1 MWYTFS
7 DLVYTILFVI
17 ISTARRPAPDP
28 CLLTV
33 MDQTL
38 VQLCQKRRWQKVM
51 VAETVLILRV
61 RERCDDDDDAVVT
74 MLLASS
80 DARRRSILHAG
91 RLDRCRDQR
100 GDFTSPSRPGPA
112 RSGPAW
118 SGPVRPGPARSGP
131 VRSGPVRPLALTC
144 GASY

>member
-1 MWYTFS
+1 
-7 DLVYTILFVI
+7 
-17 ISTARRPAPDP
+17 
-28 CLLTV
+28 

-51 VAETVLILRV
+51 VAETVFILRV
-61 RERCDDDDDAVVT
+61 RERCVDDDDAVAT

-80 DARRRSILHAG
+80 NARRRSILHIG

-112 RSGPAW
+112 RP
-118 SGPVRPGPARSGP
+118 PGHLLSLVERATDPER
-131 VRSGPVRPLALTC
+131 
-144 GASY
+144 